1 MGCRDDILSFFLHIS
16 DFFCTFAAGMKKQ
29 TFIVNFC
36 IFLLVSCSQQQ
47 VQIEHYE
54 QRDGY
59 RVSEVY
65 IPLSATDSM
74 AAYWLVPDS
83 VPEGGCSA
91 VLLLHDHGA
100 WFTIGK
106 EKMVK
111 PLQDADSSVWKQ
123 ADYWVNKCY
132 EGAYVADSLA
142 AHGYAVL
149 VPDALY
155 WGSRRAPV
163 GDMHVGL
170 DSLKILNKMLKVM
183 QPAFY
188 QTYLN
193 ATGQHWFCTILHDDE
208 VAFRWLQSRGEV
220 NPNKIGAAGFSMG
233 AYRAWMLAAY
243 EQAVAWCFAANWM
256 TTLEAHGGALP
267 NPSAYSMYT
276 PMLDSL
282 DYPEIAARAADRP
295 FMLLYGANDR
305 LFSLESVEE
314 AIAVIRKIQPETKLQ
329 TKMLDATHC
338 FTHESLELLINFA
351 DENENN

>member
-1 MGCRDDILSFFLHIS
+1 MR
-16 DFFCTFAAGMKKQ
+16 KQ
-29 TFIVNFC
+29 TFIAFFSV
-36 IFLLVSCSQQQ
+36 ILLISCSQPQ
-47 VQIEHYE
+47 EKNELCE

-111 PLQDADSSVWKQ
+111 PLQDAGSSVLMQ

-155 WGSRRAPV
+155 WGSRRVPI
-163 GDMHVGL
+163 GDIHVGL
-170 DSLKILNKMLKVM
+170 DSLKKINRAIKVLQ
-183 QPAFY
+183 QPFY
-188 QTYLN
+188 QTHLSS
-193 ATGQHWFCTILHDDE
+193 TGQHWFCTILHDDKA
-208 VAFRWLQSRGEV
+208 AFHWLQSREEV
-220 NPNKIGAAGFSMG
+220 NPEKIGAAGFSMG
-233 AYRAWMLAAY
+233 AYRAWMLAAS

-282 DYPEIAARAADRP
+282 DYPEIASKAADRP
-295 FMLLYGANDR
+295 FMLLYGASDR
-305 LFSLESVEE
+305 LFSVESVTE
-314 AIAVIRKIQPETKLQ
+314 AIAVIQKTQPQAKLQ
-329 TKMLDATHC
+329 TKMLDAPHC
-338 FTHESLELLINFA
+338 FTHQSLELLINFA
-351 DENENN
+351 DENEKN

>member
-1 MGCRDDILSFFLHIS
+1 MR
-16 DFFCTFAAGMKKQ
+16 KQ
-29 TFIVNFC
+29 TFLAIFC
-36 IFLLVSCSQQQ
+36 VFLLVSCSQSQ
-47 VQIEHYE
+47 VQVEQYE

-65 IPLSATDSM
+65 IPLSTTDSM
-74 AAYWLVPDS
+74 AAYWLLPDS
-83 VPEGGCSA
+83 MPADGYPA

-106 EKMVK
+106 EKLVK
-111 PLQDADSSVWKQ
+111 PLQDADTSLLMQ
-123 ADYWVNKCY
+123 ADYWVNKFF

-142 AHGYAVL
+142 SHGFAVL

-155 WGSRRAPV
+155 WGSRRVPI
-163 GDMHVGL
+163 GNTQVGL
-170 DSLKILNKMLKVM
+170 DSLKRLNKMLKVM

-188 QTYLN
+188 QSHLN
-193 ATGQHWFCTILHDDE
+193 TTGQHWFGTILRDDKA
-208 VAFRWLQSRGEV
+208 AFQWLQSREEV

-233 AYRAWMLAAY
+233 AYRAWMLAAD

-267 NPSAYSMYT
+267 NTSAYSMYT

-295 FMLLYGANDR
+295 FMLIYGANDP
-305 LFSLESVEE
+305 LFSTESVEE
-314 AIAVIRKIQPETKLQ
+314 AIGIIRNNQPHAQLHTV
-329 TKMLDATHC
+329 MLNAPHL
-338 FTHESLELLINFA
+338 FTHESLNLLINFA
-351 DENENN
+351 DENAKN

>member
-1 MGCRDDILSFFLHIS
+1 M
-16 DFFCTFAAGMKKQ
+16 
-29 TFIVNFC
+29 
-36 IFLLVSCSQQQ
+36 LVSCSQQQ
-47 VQIEHYE
+47 EQVERYE

-59 RVSEVY
+59 RVSEVC

-74 AAYWLVPDS
+74 AAFWLVPDS

-106 EKMVK
+106 EKMMK
-111 PLQDADSSVWKQ
+111 PLQDADSSVWMQ

-132 EGAYVADSLA
+132 AGAYVADSLA

-188 QTYLN
+188 QTHLN
-193 ATGQHWFCTILHDDE
+193 APGQHWFCTILHDDE

-276 PMLDSL
+276 PMLDTL
-282 DYPEIAARAADRP
+282 DYPEIAAGAADRP
-295 FMLLYGANDR
+295 FMLLYGASDP
-305 LFSLESVEE
+305 LFPLASVEE
-314 AIAVIRKIQPETKLQ
+314 AITVIRKKQPQAKLQ
-329 TKMLDATHC
+329 TKMLDAPHR
-338 FTHESLELLINFA
+338 FTCESLELLIKFA